1 MRAAYGGDALRL
13 RRKQYG
19 QRYGV
24 LVTGADSSHGIGD
37 CDADHKPDGVG
48 RRRDRR
54 PDQLSERERLN
65 WERLGLGHRIGHA
78 EQQRG
83 RIIAQI

>member
-24 LVTGADSSHGIGD
+24 LVPGADDSHGNGNS
-37 CDADHKPDGVG
+37 DADNEPDGVG

>member
-1 MRAAYGGDALRL
+1 MRAAYGGNALRL
-13 RRKQYG
+13 RREQHG
-19 QRYGV
+19 QRNGV

-37 CDADHKPDGVG
+37 CDADNEPDGVG

-65 WERLGLGHRIGHA
+65 WERLGYNRRIGHA